1 MPVKRRVPKERL
13 TLPPEAYAAFEAG
26 DEKALRAAIGQKPW
40 EDSPL
45 EAGPK
50 PPYWYKDEYKVA
62 IWRKARGIRL
72 ALMRGLR
79 EKAADSFD
87 GGAGD

>member
-45 EAGPK
+45 EAPLLVQRRVQGG
-50 PPYWYKDEYKVA
+50 DLA
-62 IWRKARGIRL
+62 QSARHPARVD
-72 ALMRGLR
+72 AWP
-79 EKAADSFD
+79 
-87 GGAGD
+87 AGEGCRFV